1 MDGKQESRIESTEIT
16 SVLAAGSLVAGLVLF
31 WREKLG

>member
-1 MDGKQESRIESTEIT
+1 MDGKQESRIESAEIT
-16 SVLAAGSLVAGLVLF
+16 SVLAAGSLVAGLALY